1 MSLHYLER
9 DEVNGLKLLRR
20 QQQAKK
26 GRTYSS
32 MSVRQ
37 PFGRMGPL
45 PHLPAWFGQG
55 SEWSQIDLDAA
66 MLHVRGVARADLFPS
81 WRPGISPIRRS

>member
-1 MSLHYLER
+1 
-9 DEVNGLKLLRR
+9 
-20 QQQAKK
+20 
-26 GRTYSS
+26 

-45 PHLPAWFGQG
+45 PHLPAWFGRG

-81 WRPGISPIRRS
+81 WRPAISPIRRS